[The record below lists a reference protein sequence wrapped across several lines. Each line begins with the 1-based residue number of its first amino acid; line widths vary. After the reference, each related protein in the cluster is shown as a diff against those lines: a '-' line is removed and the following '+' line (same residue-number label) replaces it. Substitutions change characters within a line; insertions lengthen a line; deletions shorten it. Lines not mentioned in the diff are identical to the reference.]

1 MRQIKKGDEI
11 IVNIGKSSIFKKLNP
26 FYYLIIFN
34 IIGIFLAF
42 INSAFVR
49 VQGYEF
55 YLFVPVY
62 CISASLLH
70 YVLYWENVKQN
81 LIYYTIWILLY
92 LVILISVILGLSA
105 NTILWI

>member
-62 CISASLLH
+62 CISASLIH
-70 YVLYWENVKQN
+70 YTIYWENIKQN